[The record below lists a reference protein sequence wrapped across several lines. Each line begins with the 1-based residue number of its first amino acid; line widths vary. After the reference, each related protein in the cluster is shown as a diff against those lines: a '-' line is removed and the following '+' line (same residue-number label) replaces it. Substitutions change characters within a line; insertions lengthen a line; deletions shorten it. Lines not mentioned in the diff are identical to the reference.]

1 MDKLIRNDW
10 RYEPGEPV
18 ARARILSHDV
28 HPEGLD
34 IDRIKFFTAGKL
46 TLNSSRGHIISFL
59 SGSGKLHLEA
69 QGQESLGLEKGLHL
83 YIPPGPGSVLEA
95 EAGTELV
102 CVYSPSA
109 VMAAGKKL
117 LLRDETFL
125 AACASGAHSLR
136 WILTPQYLS
145 RRIFLRHDA
154 TLLSQAGQPVSW
166 FHTTMFDVSGLP
178 PNSEGE
184 PVFKMSYNSRTEVN
198 FCYEVKGKA
207 RVRMALHPYRETGQ
221 PWGPWLSLDD
231 QATYHLNEADGGPEE
246 ERRIDEVAHIPQTLR
261 NKHEVSIVGGHVS
274 LFCLFDPAPVGI
286 ERHQPG
292 EYSDYE
298 PLTKLLGTKLYEN
311 YLREIVRYDEMVDQL
326 SLAKARGVLKSLHG
340 TPAWE
345 LYRQSLRSQ
354 ASIEKDLMKQLALE
368 GRGRER
374 ILARWL
380 STHDDDS
387 PIEGALPAK
396 GT

>member
-10 RYEPGEPV
+10 RYDPGEPF
-18 ARARILSHDV
+18 ARARILSHEV

-34 IDRIKFFTAGKL
+34 VERVRFFTAGEL
-46 TLNSSRGHIISFL
+46 TLNPSRGHIVSFL
-59 SGSGKLHLEA
+59 SGSAKLHLKVQA
-69 QGQESLGLEKGLHL
+69 QESLDLEKGIHL
-83 YIPPGPGSVLEA
+83 YIPPGLGSVLEA
-95 EAGTELV
+95 EAGTELLCV
-102 CVYSPSA
+102 CSPSA
-109 VMAAGKKL
+109 AAAAGKKL
-117 LLRDETFL
+117 LLRDEAFL
-125 AACASGAHSLR
+125 AACASGAHSFR

-154 TLLSQAGQPVSW
+154 TLLSRSGQPVSW
-166 FHTTMFDVSGLP
+166 FHTTMFDVLGLP
-178 PNSEGE
+178 PNAEGE

-198 FCYEVKGKA
+198 VCYDVAGKA

-221 PWGPWLSLDD
+221 LWGPWSELDGE
-231 QATYHLNEADGGPEE
+231 ATYHLNEPSGGPEE
-246 ERRIDEVAHIPQTLR
+246 ERHIDEATQMPQTLR

-298 PLTKLLGTKLYEN
+298 PLPKLLGTKLYEN
-311 YLREIVRYDEMVDQL
+311 YLREIVRYDEMVDRL
-326 SLAKARGVLKSLHG
+326 SLARARGMLKDLHG
-340 TPAWE
+340 TPVWE
-345 LYRQSLRSQ
+345 LYLQSLRAQ
-354 ASIEKDLMKQLALE
+354 MTIEEDIMDKLALE

-380 STHDDDS
+380 VTGKEHKHGVSVA
-387 PIEGALPAK
+387 PNIV
-396 GT
+396 